1 MADAFC
7 DSHTPSL
14 PVSTFSLALH
24 PLAPARERLIHDV
37 DDHELAALVRLRLHL
52 DQLHGWWV
60 LGGVLLALASVVAV
74 GVACNSRLVL
84 GAYAAAVASATVGVG
99 LFATWLQVST
109 FRRRAHEIG
118 LSGAEADRLFVAA
131 ADADHWLGVMQHCG
145 LPVTASEIAAFV
157 RKPR

>member
-1 MADAFC
+1 MADTPM
-7 DSHTPSL
+7 SSLPSL
-14 PVSTFSLALH
+14 PVSAFTLALQ
-24 PLAPARERLIHDV
+24 PLPPARERLIHDV
-37 DDHELAALVRLRLHL
+37 DDQELASLVRLRLQL

-74 GVACNSRLVL
+74 GVACDSRLAL

-99 LFATWLQVST
+99 VFATWLQGST
-109 FRRRAHEIG
+109 FRRRARDIG
-118 LSGAEADRLFVAA
+118 LSNAEADRLFIAA

-145 LPVTASEIAAFV
+145 LTVTASEIAAFV

>member
-1 MADAFC
+1 MAD
-7 DSHTPSL
+7 SPMPSL
-14 PVSTFSLALH
+14 PVSAFALALQ
-24 PLAPARERLIHDV
+24 PLAPAPERLIHDV
-37 DDHELAALVRLRLHL
+37 DDHELASLVRLRLQL

-74 GVACNSRLVL
+74 GVACDSRLAL

-99 LFATWLQVST
+99 MFATWLQGST
-109 FRRRAHEIG
+109 FRRRARDIG
-118 LSGAEADRLFVAA
+118 LSNAEADRLFIAA
-131 ADADHWLGVMQHCG
+131 ADADHWLGVMHHCG